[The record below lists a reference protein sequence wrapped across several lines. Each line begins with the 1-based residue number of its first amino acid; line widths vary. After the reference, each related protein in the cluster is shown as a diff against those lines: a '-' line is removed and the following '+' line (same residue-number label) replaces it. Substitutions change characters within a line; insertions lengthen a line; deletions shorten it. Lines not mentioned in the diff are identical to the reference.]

1 MMTATKGVS
10 VLLAIVMC
18 FLSSITGADFFTFH
32 RELTESK
39 QFDIQGVTTLTYD
52 EGVINTCYND
62 QMKQLSVYSE
72 VSEAYATV
80 RDTKSKIMEGTI
92 KYNLKGN
99 FADMKNPEADF
110 SIKYNVSYGEYKY
123 KGTLRLIFAD
133 KVVYTDVETAR
144 CVIDTLFSLDFLDM
158 SEDAETKNEV
168 LKAYDSYIAQTKL
181 EYYKLY
187 EYTEEDYELLFKDL
201 LKTSKDEAAI
211 IDEITAII
219 GKVLKGYKTN
229 AISKTDDG
237 YKIEIGIEQLVIEAE
252 NLYGAYKTNKNA
264 VVKDLYTFMK
274 KMSAQYGDE
283 AFITYEEFLKELA
296 SMEAELENAISVF
309 KNGGKTAEEKIA
321 YDFHKNSKGSK
332 MTYNISKKDGVYGI
346 KVSAVEKYKNQ
357 LMMKV
362 ESECTY
368 KTKIDKIS
376 VPKGKVK
383 DIFEAFNEINLR

>member
-1 MMTATKGVS
+1 
-10 VLLAIVMC
+10 
-18 FLSSITGADFFTFH
+18 
-32 RELTESK
+32 
-39 QFDIQGVTTLTYD
+39 
-52 EGVINTCYND
+52 
-62 QMKQLSVYSE
+62 
-72 VSEAYATV
+72 
-80 RDTKSKIMEGTI
+80 
-92 KYNLKGN
+92 
-99 FADMKNPEADF
+99 
-110 SIKYNVSYGEYKY
+110 
-123 KGTLRLIFAD
+123 
-133 KVVYTDVETAR
+133 
-144 CVIDTLFSLDFLDM
+144 M

-219 GKVLKGYKTN
+219 GKVLKGYKSSV
-229 AISKTDDG
+229 ISKTDDG
-237 YKIEIGIEQLVIEAE
+237 YKIEIGIEQLVTEAE

-264 VVKDLYTFMK
+264 VVKDLYAFMK

-296 SMEAELENAISVF
+296 GMEAELENAISVF
-309 KNGGKTAEEKIA
+309 KNGGKTVEEKIA
-321 YDFHKNSKGSK
+321 YDFYKNSKGSK

-383 DIFEAFNEINLR
+383 DIFEAFDEINLK